1 MATAFT
7 HAFVA
12 AALVPFAPQTVSR
25 PKAALVLMSVAA
37 LPDLDVIAFPLGVP
51 YGHPLGHRGVTH
63 SLVFAAGVAFLL
75 GWGLFRDLKPLSPAW
90 ARMVSLICLACASHG
105 VLDACTDAGQG
116 IGFFIPFSDQRF
128 FFPWRPL
135 LTSPVD
141 PRTFFRPRGLQILLN
156 EMQWVWLPVSSVWVS
171 VVLLRRLR
179 RTRSA

>member
-12 AALVPFAPQTVSR
+12 AALVPFAPEAVSR
-25 PKAALVLMSVAA
+25 PKLALVLMSVAA
-37 LPDLDVIAFPLGVP
+37 MPDLDVIAFPLGVP
-51 YGHPLGHRGVTH
+51 YGHSLGHRGLTH
-63 SLVFAAGVAFLL
+63 SLVFAAGVALLL
-75 GWGLFRDLKPLSPAW
+75 GWGLFRELKPWSLAW
-90 ARMVSLICLACASHG
+90 VRVVSLLFLACASHG

-128 FFPWRPL
+128 FFPWRPI

-141 PRTFFRPRGLQILLN
+141 PRAFFRPRGLQILLN
-156 EMQWVWLPVSSVWVS
+156 EIQWVWLPVGSMWVG

-179 RTRSA
+179 RTRLA